1 MMRRSFLILIM
12 LGIVLITIAEEYTL
26 DDLINIGLEESFEIK
41 QEKLS
46 NLNTK
51 SEVRSSWISTL
62 PSANIALGGSKD
74 FDLESDWENSA
85 SFSLMKNIMLN
96 DPSYYNIRTALLN
109 KKNADLSL
117 KYKRKII
124 AFTIFTKYLNVL
136 ESQQNL
142 VVQRKNLKLQKM
154 INQQI
159 ELQFTSG
166 DKSALELQQ
175 SKLSLIDYE
184 IAVNETENNLLKMR
198 NDLFAYLN
206 LKDEG
211 YKLVEPNL
219 NTEFDDI
226 EFKANIAIKQKKNM
240 VKSSRLMLLQQK
252 MNFLP
257 TVSLGYSVTHNDP
270 NNVYDLGNYDRLNNS
285 LSLNAS
291 YNIFNVFETREAYVR
306 SKRNLR
312 SLKLDLSKSKHDNQN
327 EFENKIIE
335 LKTLKRSRAQYL
347 KKLELANKTLDMARE
362 QYKHGLISLLDLDR
376 SKLEYQNAQIS
387 YISKKYELLRKIEE
401 VNLLLSNKILGKW

>member
-1 MMRRSFLILIM
+1 MRRSFLILLM
-12 LGIVLITIAEEYTL
+12 LGIVVITIAEEYTL
-26 DDLINIGLEESFEIK
+26 DDLINVGLEESFEIK

-51 SEVRSSWISTL
+51 SEVRSSWISAL
-62 PSANIALGGSKD
+62 PSANIALDGSKN

-85 SFSLMKNIMLN
+85 SFSLTKNIMLN

-159 ELQFTSG
+159 EIQFNSG

-211 YKLVEPNL
+211 YKLVEPKL
-219 NTEFDDI
+219 NTEIDDI

>member
-1 MMRRSFLILIM
+1 MRRSFLILVM
-12 LGIVLITIAEEYTL
+12 LGIVLITMAEEYTL
-26 DDLINIGLEESFEIK
+26 DDLINVGLEESFEIK

-51 SEVRSSWISTL
+51 SEVRSSWISAL
-62 PSANIALGGSKD
+62 PSANIALDGSKN

-85 SFSLMKNIMLN
+85 SFSLTKNIMLN

-159 ELQFTSG
+159 EIQFNSG

-211 YKLVEPNL
+211 YKLVEPKL

-270 NNVYDLGNYDRLNNS
+270 NNVYDLGNYDRFNNS

-291 YNIFNVFETREAYVR
+291 YNIFSIFETREVYVR

-335 LKTLKRSRAQYL
+335 LKTLKRSRAQYH

>member
-1 MMRRSFLILIM
+1 MRRSFLILLM
-12 LGIVLITIAEEYTL
+12 LGIVVITIAEEYTL
-26 DDLINIGLEESFEIK
+26 DDLINVGLEESFEIK

-51 SEVRSSWISTL
+51 SEVRSSWISAL
-62 PSANIALGGSKD
+62 PSANIALGGSKN

-85 SFSLMKNIMLN
+85 SFSLTKNIMLN

-124 AFTIFTKYLNVL
+124 ALTIFTKYLNVL

-159 ELQFTSG
+159 EIQFNSG

>member
-1 MMRRSFLILIM
+1 MRRSFLILLM
-12 LGIVLITIAEEYTL
+12 LGIVVITIAEEYTL
-26 DDLINIGLEESFEIK
+26 DDLINVGLEESFEIK

-51 SEVRSSWISTL
+51 SEVRSSWISAL
-62 PSANIALGGSKD
+62 PSANIALDGSKN

-85 SFSLMKNIMLN
+85 SFSLTKNIMLN

-159 ELQFTSG
+159 EIQFNSG

-211 YKLVEPNL
+211 YKLVEPKL
-219 NTEFDDI
+219 NTEIDDI

-270 NNVYDLGNYDRLNNS
+270 NNVYDLGNYDRFNNS

-335 LKTLKRSRAQYL
+335 LKTLKRSRAQYH

>member
-1 MMRRSFLILIM
+1 MRRSFLILLM
-12 LGIVLITIAEEYTL
+12 LGIVVITIAEEYTL
-26 DDLINIGLEESFEIK
+26 DDLINVGLEESFEIK

-51 SEVRSSWISTL
+51 SEVRSSWISAL
-62 PSANIALGGSKD
+62 PSANIALDGSKN

-85 SFSLMKNIMLN
+85 SFSLTKNIMLN

-159 ELQFTSG
+159 EIQFNSG

-211 YKLVEPNL
+211 YKLVEPKL

-270 NNVYDLGNYDRLNNS
+270 NNVYDLGNYDRFNNS

-291 YNIFNVFETREAYVR
+291 YNIFSIFETREVYVR